1 MKDFHKK
8 QNYLYLIYL
17 VCSKSSGRI
26 SERDAV
32 GNLHSDFFKLG
43 VLNYLLQVAR
53 VFFSL

>member
-1 MKDFHKK
+1 MKDIHKK
-8 QNYLYLIYL
+8 QNYLYLKYF
-17 VCSKSSGRI
+17 VCFKSLGRI

-53 VFFSL
+53 VFSSL